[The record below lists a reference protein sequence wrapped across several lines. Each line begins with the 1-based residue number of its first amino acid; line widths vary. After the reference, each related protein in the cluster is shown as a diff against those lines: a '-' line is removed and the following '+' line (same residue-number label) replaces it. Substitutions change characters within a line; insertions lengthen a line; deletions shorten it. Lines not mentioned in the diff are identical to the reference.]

1 MHFQLSHWLDANSI
15 YKMGYHHFLPQLI
28 PLPKKT
34 WVHTP
39 SCFIFIAFLF
49 AIFAIIFVIK
59 QGSPYPSTTCLFHC
73 LYNQPINPIGMHLP
87 HYAHSLNT
95 FKHKMLTYNTFAF
108 LLN

>member
-15 YKMGYHHFLPQLI
+15 YKIGYHQFLPQLI
-28 PLPKKT
+28 PVPKKHGYILPL
-34 WVHTP
+34 V
-39 SCFIFIAFLF
+39 SFFIAFLF

-59 QGSPYPSTTCLFHC
+59 QGSPYPSTTCLLHC

-95 FKHKMLTYNTFAF
+95 LKTQDVNL
-108 LLN
+108 